1 MKRLALLALTL
12 AACTPIY
19 IPDTQPD
26 HTPEYEDLNLERL
39 AKMFAALPID
49 ASHLQEVYDAVGAS
63 SGNGYDEEYTMD
75 RLIAAPGSGVGS
87 APGTRSARSYENP
100 LRNLIRDYL
109 ESNAPTKASVE
120 DLLEQLSQSDYQ
132 LYWPYSED
140 WDGTTY
146 PIITFDPG
154 FGAESNYG
162 YAISF
167 LEDGTRVADSVYV
180 DEGVAKRRPVW
191 VLNSNSDAAF
201 TPLEFFTKSS
211 APTLRT
217 GGCEAAANGP
227 EEASGRLWPLRTGG
241 RGASSGPEPEASDI
255 APQLKHR
262 RLMLKSLKMLRNYDT
277 WFGGASEF
285 WIKCGSADGFVGSTE
300 EELKLFTPSVTDF
313 VVVVKRKHVGKA
325 LPFEAILVSDF
336 TSQIDKLAFLVTE
349 DDGGTRT
356 TWKCDATVKI
366 QSKAYGITLDLPYNQ
381 KDDIVWRGQ
390 LAARFFEEEDVVRGR
405 FGDVEI
411 EFELE

>member
-1 MKRLALLALTL
+1 MKRLALAALLL
-12 AACTPIY
+12 AACTPENALDLRTD
-19 IPDTQPD
+19 DT
-26 HTPEYEDLNLERL
+26 TEYEDLNLESL
-39 AKMFAALPID
+39 AKMFAALPI
-49 ASHLQEVYDAVGAS
+49 DAVGAS

-75 RLIAAPGSGVGS
+75 RLIADPGSGVGS
-87 APGTRSARSYENP
+87 SPGTRSAGNYDNP

-109 ESNAPTKASVE
+109 EENAPTKVSVE
-120 DLLEQLSQSDYQ
+120 DLLEQLARSDYQ

-140 WDGTTY
+140 WDGITY

-162 YAISF
+162 YALSR
-167 LEDGTRVADSVYV
+167 LEDGTLVSDSVYV
-180 DEGVAKRRPVW
+180 DEGVAKKRPVW

-201 TPLEFFTKSS
+201 TPLEFFSHTK
-211 APTLRT
+211 
-217 GGCEAAANGP
+217 ANGT
-227 EEASGRLWPLRTGG
+227 EEVSGRLWPLRTGG
-241 RGASSGPEPEASDI
+241 RETSSVPPGET

-285 WIKCGSADGFVGSTE
+285 WIKCGSADGFTGSTE
-300 EELKLFTPSVTDF
+300 AELKLFTPSITDF
-313 VVVVKRKHVGKA
+313 VVVVKRKYVGKA

-336 TSQIDKLAFLVTE
+336 TSQLDKLAFLVTE

-356 TWKCDATVKI
+356 SWKCDATVKI
-366 QSKAYGITLDLPYNQ
+366 QSKSYGITLDLPYNQ

-390 LAARFFEEEDVVRGR
+390 LAARFFEEEDTVRGR